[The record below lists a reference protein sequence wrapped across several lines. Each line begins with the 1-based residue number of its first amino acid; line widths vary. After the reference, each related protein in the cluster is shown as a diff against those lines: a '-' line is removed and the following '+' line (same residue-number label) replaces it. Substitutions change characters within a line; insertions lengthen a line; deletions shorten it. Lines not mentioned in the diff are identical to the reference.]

1 MIQYFICKSIW
12 AWYNSDTGIY
22 IQWVRCVFF
31 LLIPVFCPCMLSSG
45 AGAAP
50 GVSIDLVADFQYLRT
65 AYAIDTNLKFSDN
78 LFAALSRFYCH
89 KFFNFTLFCGVFV
102 WRVTCRTCIVWVDI
116 KHDFCSD
123 LLLLNLSLCLSHIS
137 IYTGL
142 KLMENKQN
150 HRVCLFGCDWF
161 PVGAM
166 VFMPHSER
174 CPHSSH
180 MDVLL
185 FYER

>member
-1 MIQYFICKSIW
+1 M
-12 AWYNSDTGIY
+12 
-22 IQWVRCVFF
+22 FF

-102 WRVTCRTCIVWVDI
+102 
-116 KHDFCSD
+116 
-123 LLLLNLSLCLSHIS
+123 
-137 IYTGL
+137 
-142 KLMENKQN
+142 
-150 HRVCLFGCDWF
+150 
-161 PVGAM
+161 
-166 VFMPHSER
+166 
-174 CPHSSH
+174 
-180 MDVLL
+180 
-185 FYER
+185 